1 LEGDELSVCVYVEM
15 YDRISMRVIGATFDE
30 SGKFTRRTHL
40 TNHARG
46 DHVNPHYHDADSPNG
61 TGKNP
66 GIPINKFYY

>member
-1 LEGDELSVCVYVEM
+1 
-15 YDRISMRVIGATFDE
+15 MRVIGATFDE